1 MASTPRQT
9 SSQQHPS
16 EQATA
21 SPAPDTS
28 STHQQRR
35 SSIPQSSTSESSST
49 VLLNHPSSSESSPKP
64 EDHSAEP
71 QSRPKAQ
78 TAVSSVEPRKC
89 WICLEAE
96 TEDTPTSSQWRSP
109 CACHLQA
116 HESCLLDWVA
126 EVERPKP
133 NSPASSKVQCP
144 QCKTPIRVAR
154 PRSIITE
161 LVRGVSRIQG
171 RAMIPIT
178 AIVLIGGITYGCY
191 IHGYYSVYIIFGAQD
206 ADRVL
211 GAGPGHSL
219 NNNLEWLLP
228 LIPVTLLVSRTHYLD
243 SFLPIL
249 PLFYFAVAHPTRHA
263 SFWPPSATMTLIALP
278 YLRAAYT
285 HAYQYLF
292 AEREKAWINVIQPR
306 AGEQGDGD
314 NQQNQNDPNQEDDGM
329 NFELGDNMELGIR
342 MEVIE
347 EVEAEPEAGPQ
358 PAHGDQAPPAQEN
371 AGGEGQPRPPQPAQ
385 QPPNQP
391 QVANAPNAIPILLNV
406 AFEKTFGALLFP
418 GIAAG
423 VGMALQWTLPRKWVA
438 PPSFRDRYPVGFL
451 QSHFGRS
458 IAGGCLFVVIRDSL
472 LLYSKYKTA
481 QMHKQRRILDYDRA
495 KGTSAE
501 AK

>member
-9 SSQQHPS
+9 FSQQQSS

-21 SPAPDTS
+21 SPAPENS
-28 STHQQRR
+28 STQQRRR

-49 VLLNHPSSSESSPKP
+49 VLLNHPSSSEPSPKP

-71 QSRPKAQ
+71 KSRPKPQ

-96 TEDTPTSSQWRSP
+96 TDDTPTSSQWRSP

-133 NSPASSKVQCP
+133 NSSASSKVQCP
-144 QCKTPIRVAR
+144 QCKTPIRVVR
-154 PRSIITE
+154 PRSMITQ
-161 LVRGVSRIQG
+161 LVRGASRIQG

-178 AIVLIGGITYGCY
+178 TIVLIGGITYGCY
-191 IHGYYSVYIIFGAQD
+191 VHGYYSVYIILGAQD
-206 ADRVL
+206 ANRVL
-211 GAGPGHSL
+211 GAGPGHRL

-243 SFLPIL
+243 SLLPIL
-249 PLFYFAVAHPTRHA
+249 PLFYFAVAHPRRHA

-306 AGEQGDGD
+306 AGEQGGGD
-314 NQQNQNDPNQEDDGM
+314 NQQDQNDPDQEDEGM
-329 NFELGDNMELGIR
+329 NFELGDNLELGIR

-347 EVEAEPEAGPQ
+347 EVEAVPEAGPQ
-358 PAHGDQAPPAQEN
+358 PGHGNDALPAQGN
-371 AGGEGQPRPPQPAQ
+371 ADGEGQPRPAQPAEQ
-385 QPPNQP
+385 APNQP
-391 QVANAPNAIPILLNV
+391 QAANAVNAIPILLHV

-418 GIAAG
+418 GVAAG
-423 VGMALQWTLPRKWVA
+423 VGMALQWTLPQKWVV
-438 PPSFRDRYPVGFL
+438 PPSLWDRYPVGFL

-481 QMHKQRRILDYDRA
+481 QMHKKRRILDYDGA
-495 KGTSAE
+495 KGTSAK